1 MSNKALVLFS
11 GGHESATCPAC
22 ELRAKGWH
30 AHVGDA
36 A

>member
-1 MSNKALVLFS
+1 MTEKALVLFS
-11 GGHESATCPAC
+11 GAQDSATCQAC

-30 AHVGDA
+30 AYVGGA